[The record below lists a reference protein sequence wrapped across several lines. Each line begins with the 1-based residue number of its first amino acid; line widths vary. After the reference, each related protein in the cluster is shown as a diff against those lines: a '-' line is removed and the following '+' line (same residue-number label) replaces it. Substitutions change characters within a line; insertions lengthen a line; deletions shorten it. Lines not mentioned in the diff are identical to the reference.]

1 MTNSRVA
8 ESDPVRHLS
17 STEKRRLLA
26 TLLRDRAQRR
36 TPRWPLSYGQR
47 ALWFLHQLAPDATA
61 YNLGE
66 ALVLHG
72 PLDRVA
78 LRRAVAGLAQR
89 HRVLCSR
96 IVTDDHAEP
105 HQEEIAAE
113 TLRISETDATGWG
126 ERELTA
132 HLAAEVDRPFDLAT
146 GPLIRLGIYRTA
158 PDEHVALLVVHHIVG
173 EFWTLVLLVNDLA
186 ALYRAEIA
194 GTEPVLAP
202 MTRHYAE
209 FTRWQSRMLAGPE
222 GQRLWEHWRDK
233 LTGPLPV
240 LQLPT
245 DRPRPQSKSFRGAL
259 HGFRIEA
266 RTADRVRE
274 FARATGATTYQ
285 TLLTVFAVFLHR
297 HSNQHDLLIGTPMTG
312 RTEAEWAPVAGY
324 FDNALPLRVRLNP
337 ATTFADLVRQVRSTS
352 VDALVHQALPFPMLV
367 ERLRIPRDL
376 GRSPLFDV
384 MFVLRQARS
393 REMSGLTAMGMGGAG
408 GEIALT
414 PELTATS
421 LELPRTVA
429 QFDLTLSLAESAD
442 GMHGSWEYS
451 TDLFDR
457 STVRRFT
464 DRFTVL
470 LDELLEAPER
480 PIGAVPIL
488 PTAEYRRVVEDWND
502 TAGPLPTDIALH
514 DGFRAMAAARPQAE
528 AIIDDR
534 IRLSYAELDEFSDTV
549 AAWLQRA
556 QARPGQLVA
565 ICMRKGWEQIA
576 AALGV
581 CKSGAAYLPVD
592 AELPAR
598 RIAELLRLG
607 GVDHVLVQP
616 GTRAVIP
623 AEFSGHVFDIDVP
636 TLRAT
641 AATPRVLPADPHR
654 LAYVIFTSGSTGT
667 PKGVIIDHLGATNTI
682 RDMNS
687 RFAVD
692 ENDRV
697 LALSSLS
704 FDLSVYDIF
713 GVLAAGGA
721 IVVPRA
727 TGRKDPAHWLELTV
741 RERVT
746 MWNSVPALAGLVAEE
761 AEHTSRDALGLPAPG
776 RLRLPTIPLGSVR
789 ICLMSGDWIPLS
801 LPDRLRALNPSMQV
815 ISLGGATEA
824 SIWSICYPVHLVDP
838 QWTSIPY
845 GRPMTNQRFH
855 ILNEAGYPCPPGVTG
870 ELHIGGVGVALGYWR
885 DTERTEERFIT
896 HPEFGRL
903 YRTGDLGRY
912 HPDGLIEFLGRSDQQ
927 VKIGGYRI
935 ELGEIEA
942 VLREHGAIRDAVV
955 LAIGG
960 HLVGY
965 IVVDTEGHAGT
976 EVAELA
982 DRHCRA
988 VLPAYMVPP
997 EIIAVERFPL
1007 SSNGKVD
1014 RNALAAMAAGHGG
1027 ADAAG
1032 PTDERQTL
1040 LCGLLAELLDRPDIG
1055 IGADFFALGGDSVL
1069 AIRLSAAARRAG
1081 LLLTPEQIFAHRTVL
1096 GMASVSTPAEP
1107 DPGAHWDAE
1116 TARSQQFSPMQQT
1129 MLMHCVTQ
1137 ESPQLYCEQIRL
1149 RLSGP
1154 VQVDALRTA
1163 WQHVLDRHET
1173 LRMRFGFDSL
1183 GRPVQQVGAA
1193 DDVTIAVV
1201 DLRELDPDEGERQL
1215 TQLLEN
1221 DREQGFPDLAGPLLM
1236 RWTLV
1241 QRCAEHFELIWTHHH
1256 LLLDGWSLGTVLREV
1271 MSCYRAVF
1279 HGRPPTLV
1287 EPPRYSALLARH
1299 AAMCAERAAAQEL
1312 FWRTELAGLTAPT
1325 RALPPDKPLQDSAL
1339 RHGTRELRFTAD
1351 ETAAVRRGAIALGVT
1366 VNTIFQAAWALL
1378 LARWTGESDVVFG
1391 VTITGRSAELDGME
1405 SAVGLFINTLPLRV
1419 PVDPAVLVATWLRSI
1434 QDRQLRI
1441 SANDG
1446 LTLAQVERCSGLVR
1460 SVGEMTLFDTI
1471 LVFENYPAAHDLD
1484 AEGTGLSITDVQFD
1498 EATGTPLMLYVI
1510 PETEMVLRATFAAAL
1525 DEQHVHGIL
1534 AQVRTAVLELL
1545 RGPDRRIDRIPSLP
1559 ASERDRA
1566 VLNGGPLSVP
1576 ARPVV
1581 DLILECARRQPTAI
1595 AVEHGTRQLTYQEL
1609 ELAAQQLACN
1619 VIRHGVRPDQL
1630 VAVLLPNGIEAVVA
1644 IVGVLLAGA
1653 GYLPMD
1659 PVGPRSRMEA
1669 ILADA
1674 EPSVIITSS
1683 QYVDLVENRR
1693 EDVILIDHAM
1703 SVDCAA
1709 SVGSDFVSAFRPVS
1723 SAGTDDA
1730 AYAIYTSGSTGRPN
1744 GVLITRGALASF
1756 VAGARD
1762 SYRLT
1767 PDDRVLQFAPL
1778 HFDASVEEIFLTLV
1792 TGATLVVRTAQ
1803 MLQSIPHFVD
1813 ACARQRIGV
1822 LDLPTAF
1829 WHELTHALATGLAVL
1844 PDSVR
1849 MVIIGGEG
1857 ALPERVV
1864 QWNNMTGGSVRL
1876 LNTYGPT
1883 EATVVATAADLNVAG
1898 IRGPGDTVPIG
1909 VPLPGVRAAVLDQHG
1924 QPAAPNAVGELYLIG
1939 AGLAREYV
1947 RQPELTSERFA
1958 PLTQLAGRPR
1968 AYRTGDLVRRGEDGR
1983 LVFVG
1988 RIDEQ
1993 FKISGHRVDPAEIE
2007 TLLLGHPGVAEAAVV
2022 GRVLADGAKH
2032 LSAHIV
2038 PAASAVCPSS
2048 AQLRRYLG
2056 SVLPAASIPGSVVML
2071 EWLPRTA
2078 SGKVDRGALRN
2089 SPLVT
2094 EATQSSGAA
2103 PTTEL
2108 ERAVLTVWEQVLGV
2122 RISSTTEDFF
2132 QLGGQSLQ
2140 TIQAVNR
2147 IGAALGRDVPVAL
2160 LFRHPTVAGLAAAL
2174 DCEPGAAPRRI
2185 TGLPPAALADAI
2197 LTDDVVSSA
2206 SAPVLPSPLRRVLLT
2221 GATGFVGAHLLTAL
2235 LAQTDAQVVCLVRA
2249 DDAAQGLARIQ
2260 RALAGQRLSDDALN
2274 DRVVVLPADL
2284 TMPRLGLD
2292 DQQFTE
2298 LSVSCDAIYHNAAV
2312 VDIGRTYSSLRAAN
2326 VVATREI
2333 LRLAAAHRSIPVH
2346 YVSTLSVAAPARIR
2360 PDVAE
2365 EFLPAHEDLWD
2376 GYPQTKWVSERLL
2389 QQAAERGLPV
2399 AVYRLGRVTGA
2410 TGTGIINTKDLL
2422 WRMLL
2427 ASIRTGTVPD
2437 LDASEVWTP
2446 VDFVGPAIVRLSL
2459 AEQPDGRV
2467 FNLAPVPAVNLADIF
2482 SGVREYGFPLTTR
2495 PITQWRDTLAADP
2508 TTDHTVLAFLDLR
2521 SDDAD
2526 RALSFESLGTV
2537 HNANVV
2543 RGLAASTLRCTPIDR
2558 ELLHRYL
2565 DHCIDTGLLPP
2576 P

>member
-1 MTNSRVA
+1 MTNSPVA
-8 ESDPVRHLS
+8 ETDPVRHLS

-26 TLLRDRAQRR
+26 TLLRDRAQR
-36 TPRWPLSYGQR
+36 PPIRWPLSYGQR

-66 ALVLHG
+66 ALVLRG
-72 PLDRVA
+72 PLDSAA
-78 LRRAVAGLAQR
+78 LHRAVARLAQR
-89 HRVLCSR
+89 HRVLCSCV
-96 IVTDDHAEP
+96 VTDDRGEP
-105 HQEEIAAE
+105 HQEQIPTD
-113 TLRISETDATGWG
+113 TLRMSETDATGW
-126 ERELTA
+126 EKRELTA
-132 HLAAEVDRPFDLAT
+132 HLAREVDRPFDLTA
-146 GPLIRLGIYRTA
+146 GPLMRLGIYRTA

-186 ALYRAEIA
+186 TLYQAEIA
-194 GTEPVLAP
+194 GTEPVLP
-202 MTRHYAE
+202 PVTRHYAE
-209 FTRWQSRMLAGPE
+209 FTRWQTRMLAGQE
-222 GQRLWEHWRDK
+222 GARLWEYWRDN
-233 LTGPLPV
+233 LAGPRPV

-245 DRPRPQSKSFRGAL
+245 DRPRPQTKSFRGAM

-274 FARATGATTYQ
+274 FARAAGATTYQ
-285 TLLTVFAVFLHR
+285 TLLAVFAVFLHR

-312 RTEAEWAPVAGY
+312 RTDAEWASVAGY
-324 FDNALPLRVRLNP
+324 FDNALPLRVGVDP
-337 ATTFADLVRQVRSTS
+337 TTSFDDLVRQVRSTS
-352 VDALVHQALPFPMLV
+352 VEALIHQALPFPMLV
-367 ERLRIPRDL
+367 ERLRVPRDL
-376 GRSPLFDV
+376 SRSPLFDV

-393 REMSGLTAMGMGGAG
+393 REMSSLALMGMGGAG
-408 GEIALT
+408 GHIALT
-414 PELTATS
+414 SELTATS
-421 LELPRTVA
+421 AELPRTVS

-442 GMHGSWEYS
+442 GLHGSWEYS
-451 TDLFDR
+451 TDLFDPA
-457 STVRRFT
+457 TIERFT
-464 DRFTVL
+464 DRFMVL
-470 LDELLEAPER
+470 LDGLLAAPEL
-480 PIGAVPIL
+480 PVGSAPIL
-488 PTAEYRRVVEDWND
+488 PAAEYRRVVEEWND
-502 TAGPLPTDIALH
+502 TAGPVPSDIALH

-528 AIIDDR
+528 AVIDHR

-565 ICMRKGWEQIA
+565 ICMRKGWEQIV

-592 AELPAR
+592 AELPPR

-616 GTRAVIP
+616 ETRAALP
-623 AEFSGHVFDIDVP
+623 EFAGQVFEVDVC

-641 AATPRVLPADPHR
+641 PATPRVLPADPHR

-682 RDMNS
+682 RDINS
-687 RFAVD
+687 RFVVD

-713 GVLAAGGA
+713 GVLAAGGT
-721 IVVPRA
+721 IVLPQSA
-727 TGRKDPAHWLELTV
+727 GLKDPGHWLELV
-741 RERVT
+741 RRERVT
-746 MWNSVPALAGLVAEE
+746 IWNSVPALAGLAAEE
-761 AEHTSRDALGLPAPG
+761 AEHSTRDALQSL
-776 RLRLPTIPLGSVR
+776 R
-789 ICLMSGDWIPLS
+789 ICLLSGDWIPLS
-801 LPDRLRALNPSMQV
+801 LPDRLRALIRSVRV
-815 ISLGGATEA
+815 IGLGGATEA
-824 SIWSICYPVHLVDP
+824 SIWSNWYPVAEVDP
-838 QWTSIPY
+838 RWNSIPY

-855 ILNEAGYPCPPGVTG
+855 ILNEVGHPCPPGVTG
-870 ELHIGGVGVALGYWR
+870 ELHIGGIGVAQGYWR
-885 DTERTEERFIT
+885 DSERTEERFVD
-896 HPEFGRL
+896 HQEFGRL

-912 HPDGLIEFLGRSDQQ
+912 GRDGLIEFLGRTDQQ
-927 VKIGGYRI
+927 VKIGGFRV

-942 VLREHGAIRDAVV
+942 VLREHTAIRDAVV
-955 LAIGG
+955 LATGG

-965 IVVDTEGHAGT
+965 VVADTDT
-976 EVAELA
+976 EVAALA
-982 DRHCRA
+982 AEHCRA
-988 VLPAYMVPP
+988 VLPGYMVPP
-997 EIIAVERFPL
+997 EIVVVARFPL
-1007 SSNGKVD
+1007 SGNGKVD
-1014 RNALAAMAAGHGG
+1014 RNALVAMAVGRG
-1027 ADAAG
+1027 ADVAR

-1040 LCGLLAELLDRPDIG
+1040 LCRLLAELLDRPDIG

-1081 LLLTPEQIFAHRTVL
+1081 LLLTPEQIFAHRTVIE
-1096 GMASVSTPAEP
+1096 MAAASTTAEH
-1107 DPGAHWDAE
+1107 DLDAYSNLDAE
-1116 TARSQQFSPMQQT
+1116 TTQSHQLSPMQQT
-1129 MLMHCVTQ
+1129 MLLHCVTQ
-1137 ESPQLYCEQIRL
+1137 ESPQLYCEQVRL
-1149 RLSGP
+1149 QLSGP
-1154 VQVDALRTA
+1154 VRVAALRTA

-1173 LRMRFGFDSL
+1173 LRMRFGFDSAD
-1183 GRPVQQVGAA
+1183 RPVQHVIAEG
-1193 DDVTIAVV
+1193 DVTIAVI
-1201 DLRELDPDEGERQL
+1201 DLRGLDPAEGDRRMA
-1215 TQLLEN
+1215 QLLET
-1221 DREQGFPDLAGPLLM
+1221 DRERGFPDLAGPLLM

-1241 QRCAEHFELIWTHHH
+1241 WRSAEQFELIWTHHH

-1271 MSCYRAVF
+1271 MSCYQAAF
-1279 HGRPPTLV
+1279 QDQSPILV
-1287 EPPRYSALLARH
+1287 EPPAYSALLARR
-1299 AAMCAERAAAQEL
+1299 AALHAERAAAQES

-1325 RALPPDKPLQDSAL
+1325 RALPAGNALPGSAL
-1339 RHGTRELRFTAD
+1339 RHGVRELRFTED

-1366 VNTIFQAAWALL
+1366 VNTLFQAAWALL

-1391 VTITGRSAELDGME
+1391 VTTTGRSAELNGME

-1419 PVDPAVLVATWLRSI
+1419 PVDPAMPVAAWLRGI

-1446 LTLAQVERCSGLVR
+1446 LTLAQVERCGGVAR
-1460 SVGEMTLFDTI
+1460 SVGEMALFDTI
-1471 LVFENYPAAHDLD
+1471 MVFENYPAADDLA

-1498 EATGTPLMLYVI
+1498 EVTGTPLMLYVI
-1510 PETEMVLRATFAAAL
+1510 PETEMVLRATFGAAL
-1525 DEQHVHGIL
+1525 DGQHAHGML

-1545 RGPDRRIDRIPSLP
+1545 GGSDRPIAQIRSLP

-1566 VLNGGPLSVP
+1566 VLDGGPLSTP
-1576 ARPVV
+1576 GRSVV

-1595 AVEHGTRQLTYQEL
+1595 AIEQGTRQLTYQEFAS
-1609 ELAAQQLACN
+1609 AAQQLADT
-1619 VIRHGVRPDQL
+1619 VRRRGVRPGQL
-1630 VAVLLPNGIEAVVA
+1630 AAVLLPNGIEAVVA

-1659 PVGPRSRMEA
+1659 PLGPRSRRAA

-1674 EPSVIITSS
+1674 EPCAIITTA
-1683 QYVDLVENRR
+1683 QHVDLVENRG
-1693 EDVILIDHAM
+1693 EDVILIDDAM
-1703 SVDCAA
+1703 SG
-1709 SVGSDFVSAFRPVS
+1709 GSDFSNAFGPVS

-1730 AYAIYTSGSTGRPN
+1730 AYVIYTSGSTGHPN
-1744 GVLITRGALASF
+1744 GVLITRGALANF

-1762 SYRLT
+1762 SYRLA

-1803 MLQSIPHFVD
+1803 MLQSMPNFVD
-1813 ACARQRIGV
+1813 ACVRHRISV

-1829 WHELTHALATGLAVL
+1829 WHELTHALATGLANL
-1844 PDSVR
+1844 PNSVR

-1857 ALPERVV
+1857 ALPERIV
-1864 QWNNMTGGSVRL
+1864 QWNNVTDGSVRL

-1883 EATVVATAADLNVAG
+1883 EATVVATTAELNVAG
-1898 IRGPGDTVPIG
+1898 GPGDTVPIG

-1924 QPAAPNAVGELYLIG
+1924 QPAAPNTVGELYLTG

-1947 RQPELTSERFA
+1947 RRPELTNERFVSL
-1958 PLTQLAGRPR
+1958 PELAGRPR
-1968 AYRTGDLVRRGEDGR
+1968 AYRTGDLVRRGENGQ

-2032 LSAHIV
+2032 LSAHVV
-2038 PAASAVCPSS
+2038 PVASAVCPSP
-2048 AQLRRYLG
+2048 AELRTYLG
-2056 SVLPAASIPGSVVML
+2056 SVLPAASIPGSVVMVQR
-2071 EWLPRTA
+2071 LPRTP

-2089 SPLVT
+2089 SPLAT
-2094 EATQSSGAA
+2094 DTTQSSGTA
-2103 PTTEL
+2103 PATEL
-2108 ERAVLTVWEQVLGV
+2108 ESTVLTVWEQVLGV
-2122 RISSTTEDFF
+2122 RIRSTTDDFF

-2174 DCEPGAAPRRI
+2174 DSGPGAAPQRI
-2185 TGLPPAALADAI
+2185 TGMPAAALADAI
-2197 LTDDVVSSA
+2197 LPDDVVSSIVTPA
-2206 SAPVLPSPLRRVLLT
+2206 LVSPPRRVLLT
-2221 GATGFVGAHLLTAL
+2221 GATGFVGAHLLSAL
-2235 LAQTDAQVVCLVRA
+2235 LAQSEAQVVCLVRA
-2249 DDAAQGLARIQ
+2249 DDPAQGLARIQ
-2260 RALAGQRLSDDALN
+2260 RVLAEQGLSAAALS

-2284 TMPRLGLD
+2284 SMPRLGLD
-2292 DQQFTE
+2292 DRQFTE

-2312 VDIGRTYSSLRAAN
+2312 IDIRRAYSSLRVTN
-2326 VVATREI
+2326 VVATHEI
-2333 LRLAAAHRSIPVH
+2333 LRMAAAHRSIPVH
-2346 YVSTLSVAAPARIR
+2346 YVSTLSVAAPARIHA
-2360 PDVAE
+2360 DVAE
-2365 EFLPAHEDLWD
+2365 EFLPAHEELWD

-2410 TGTGIINTKDLL
+2410 TGTGIVNPNDFL

-2427 ASIRTGTVPD
+2427 ASIRTGTAPD
-2437 LDASEVWTP
+2437 LDATEVWTP
-2446 VDFVGPAIVRLSL
+2446 VDFVGSAIVRLSL
-2459 AEQPDGRV
+2459 AERPDGRV

-2482 SGVREYGFPLTTR
+2482 SWVREYGFPLTTR
-2495 PITQWRDTLAADP
+2495 PIIQWRDTLAADP
-2508 TTDHTVLAFLDLR
+2508 TTDPTVLAFLELR
-2521 SDDAD
+2521 SEDAD
-2526 RALSFESLGTV
+2526 RALSFDSLGRV
-2537 HNANVV
+2537 HSANVV
-2543 RGLAASTLRCTPIDR
+2543 RGLATSTVRCPQIDR

-2565 DHCIDTGLLPP
+2565 DHCIRTHLLPP
-2576 P
+2576 PHSR